1 MMPEYVILYFMAIC
15 LLMIGFNIAFVLAE
29 RARARWEERRVE
41 DLSQRFVS
49 TGVLADAVSGADAP
63 SDAPAPSGSAHPAR
77 DCSLDE
83 AHRDEI
89 VSMCTRLMGMEALD
103 RALDKAEEANPGC
116 IDAIS
121 PCISGAL
128 EFLAHGGSERSDL
141 KRAFFAYLVR
151 RWYRRRPARESV
163 IYCLQR
169 DLLSSSLYVRQN
181 AFEALAHVAP
191 AAEVAHALDLIDG
204 GDGAHNPR
212 LVTETLLAVTGD
224 VSMLAHALDRH
235 LEMYRPQTAAAVI
248 NFMRMRGVGDAPHLL
263 AIMADDACDRET
275 RLACVRYFMRRPHRE
290 ALPVLLRFCSI
301 EDPSKWEFVAVAAM
315 ALSAYPGEASVRTLK
330 ALLTSAS
337 WFVRFNAAKSLYDLG
352 CTLDGD
358 LVDVLEAGDRYAS
371 DMLVYRW
378 QLEGQLKGDVRG

>member
-204 GDGAHNPR
+204 GG
-212 LVTETLLAVTGD
+212 
-224 VSMLAHALDRH
+224 
-235 LEMYRPQTAAAVI
+235 
-248 NFMRMRGVGDAPHLL
+248 
-263 AIMADDACDRET
+263 
-275 RLACVRYFMRRPHRE
+275 RRP
-290 ALPVLLRFCSI
+290 
-301 EDPSKWEFVAVAAM
+301 
-315 ALSAYPGEASVRTLK
+315 
-330 ALLTSAS
+330 
-337 WFVRFNAAKSLYDLG
+337 
-352 CTLDGD
+352 
-358 LVDVLEAGDRYAS
+358 
-371 DMLVYRW
+371 
-378 QLEGQLKGDVRG
+378 